1 MVSTQTT
8 ETQFT
13 SSQPLESVLEAHIHE
28 LAQSHKNIAHVEGN
42 TLPIL
47 EKPERY
53 RTLLGQAH
61 QHFMRTSRDQLVV
74 SLGGEWL
81 LDNFY
86 VVKQALSQV
95 HEDIQP
101 GTYHDLPKLVDSDLA
116 GYPRV
121 YALAREMVAS
131 SEEPL
136 ALSYIEQLTESY
148 QTETPLTIGELW
160 ALPAMLNLVNLEN
173 LTYGICQIA
182 GLDETPPLP
191 TGIDIFERPVNDS
204 LVSIAVQNLR
214 RLAMQDWKLYFEAVS
229 RVELILRQDPA
240 DVYAQMDFA
249 TRNRYR
255 TELEAL
261 APLTGEAQEAAAY
274 SVIQLAGEASGEGE
288 RFRHVGYY
296 LIDEGR
302 EQLEAMIGYEP
313 PAKMRTARWLRRH
326 AFLVYTGSISFLTGV
341 VLALIVAYA
350 TAYTVS
356 LTLLAV
362 TFALSLLPSSL
373 VAVQVVNWVITRT
386 VEPSVL
392 PKMDYEDG
400 VPPENRTIIVIP
412 ALLTGEDEVDSLCQQ
427 IELHSLRNSDPDF
440 LFALLL
446 DYTDAQEQHLPED
459 ETLREHVAQCMNDLN
474 AKYPEQVTPRFM
486 YFLRERCWNP
496 TENQWM
502 GWERK
507 RGKLH
512 EFNWLILNPATE
524 TSYTSTNADKMLLK
538 TVRYVIT
545 LDADT
550 VLPENSARRL
560 VATMAHPLNQ
570 PVFDEQTRK
579 VIKGYA
585 ILQPRV
591 EVMPTS
597 AYQTWFTRIFAG
609 DTSLDLYTRAVSD
622 AYQDW
627 FDEGTY
633 VGKGIYD
640 VRAFEY
646 SLAGRVPENR
656 LLSHDLFES
665 LHARTAL
672 VTDITLL
679 EDYPP
684 HFLIHMQ
691 RLHRWI
697 RGDWQLLPWLLPY
710 APSEK
715 GQLVPSYFT
724 PLDYWKVIDNL
735 RRSLMAPGLLL
746 FLIGGWT
753 ILPGAA
759 LMWTLFFLLVSGFPF
774 IISVINHLLG
784 TQKLT
789 NWRVVGNEVS
799 LELQRWMLFV
809 FFMPYEAYVSV
820 DAIATT
826 LYRLWRRQNLL
837 QWISAAQSV
846 RLFGAKPSSQLAIG
860 QMRSSLAVVALITLA
875 IVFTEPLNLIMATP
889 FLLGWAVSPY
899 VAYIISQPVV
909 PVIEALTEEQQNRLR
924 LLARRTWLFFEY
936 YVGPQDNWLPP
947 DHYQEV
953 PREITAHHTSPTNI
967 GLYLLSILAAYDMGY
982 IGLAEMAT
990 RLQLAFDSLDQV
1002 ERHRGHLLNWYDT
1015 RTLQPLEPRYV
1026 SMVDSG
1032 NFAGSLIALQQGLK
1046 ALSRNR
1052 PLDRQR
1058 WQGLLDTLDLLGDV
1072 LRIQSVRATAI
1083 DDVYQYFL
1091 GIRRKVQLAK
1101 GPLSDYVQLQ
1111 NSLLEEDLPDLNEQ
1125 LVVLVNARHQLDT
1138 TSLAEIRLAIARIRH
1153 HLENMRR
1160 DTQILLP
1167 WTALMA
1173 NPPAALLDFVK
1184 GNHGINEAWQELSA
1198 ILDTSPPVS
1207 EAAQRYRDAQ
1217 MHLTRLQDLVGDHDQ
1232 SIAEWCNQLNE
1243 ALTDAR
1249 LATQV
1254 LLGSFSQLQSQI
1266 ETYLQETDFEF
1277 LFNKNRKVFHIGYNV
1292 TNQKLDNS
1300 FYDLL
1305 ASEARIG
1312 SLVAIALDQVPQEH
1326 WLHLGRAVTLVNGK
1340 QALLSWSGTMFEYL
1354 MPLLF
1359 MRNYPNTLLQQTYTT
1374 VVSHQMSY
1382 RQHYMPWGTSE
1393 SGYYAFDAQMNYQYR
1408 AFGTPDTALKHSLE
1422 KEYVIS
1428 PYASLLALPLKPKA
1442 VIENLDMLESIG
1454 ALKTYGLIEAVD
1466 YTESRLRLGQ
1476 NLAHVYEYMA
1486 HHQGMILMSLANY
1499 LYNDIM
1505 VERFHNDPRIQSV
1518 ELLLQEQIPRTR
1530 TRSIES
1536 TEQEEVS
1543 TAEPVQ
1549 IGLSPW
1555 EVNVQPPVPRV
1566 HYLSNGDYGVLITS
1580 SGSGYSQWKS
1590 NALTRWRAD
1599 TTLEDWGSWVYLCD
1613 ADTGDLWSIGYQP
1626 VPTDQCKAVFHPHK
1640 AVFECRN
1647 QDIFA
1652 QMEVAVSP
1660 EDDVEIRHI
1669 QLTNHSDRVRRIL
1682 LSSYAEVVMA
1692 PQDADK
1698 RHPAFNKMFIESEY
1712 VNEVNTLLFHRRPRS
1727 AHETTFFVG
1736 HLLTLQ
1742 ERQPDTARLYETD
1755 RREFIGRNRTNHN
1768 PVAFEDPVAGFS
1780 GTTGMTLDPIMALG
1794 REILVEAYATVEV
1807 AYVTFAAGTR
1817 DRALELA
1824 QKYQMWTSIN
1834 LAFEQSLVRG
1844 ERELQRLEMSTGD
1857 LENIQTLLSA
1867 LIYPQPTLR
1876 AASSVLAMN
1885 TQSQSGLW
1893 AYGISGDY
1901 PLLLVNIY
1909 TEDDLPLVRDLI
1921 LAHTYWRNRQINTT
1935 LVIVNRRDTD
1945 YNRTLYKQVHRLIT
1959 VMKSS
1964 LWLNRHDGIFII
1976 QSDQI
1981 SDADLT
1987 LLAAAARV
1995 FLDARQGPLDEQ
2007 LNRLD
2012 QSNVYLPA
2020 FATTAFEVEEADTA
2034 APLPRPDNLRF
2045 DNGFGGFA
2053 PDVMEYVIYCEPGRS
2068 TPAPWLNV
2076 VANEQVGFTISET
2089 GGGFSWAINSG
2100 ENRLTAWRNDPVIDM
2115 PSEVIYLRDEENG
2128 EVWSATP
2135 LPAGPDE
2142 PFRIRHGA
2150 GYSIFEHNSH
2160 ALNQQLTL
2168 FVAPEDPIKIIKL
2181 RLENTSDRT
2190 RRITATYYGEWVLG
2204 PVRDV
2209 TQQYLIPDFDQS
2221 TQALLVRNPYNLDF
2235 GDCYMFV
2242 SASKDFH
2249 GLTTDRTEFLGRLGR
2264 YAEPAA
2270 LKRIGLAGRVEP
2282 GRDTCAAVQLHIDLH
2297 PGDTE
2302 DVYFI
2307 AGGGVGHDEALTLV
2321 RQYRDEARLK
2331 QAWEQSKVK
2340 WENILRSIEVETP
2353 SESMN
2358 FILPWL
2364 LYQALSCRIWGRS
2377 ALYQSSGAYGFRDQ
2391 LQDVMS
2397 VIHARPD
2404 VAREHILRA
2413 AAHQFE
2419 AGDVLHWWHPPSGR
2433 GIRTRFSD
2441 DLLWL
2446 PYVTQQ
2452 YVSATGDTSILQE
2465 EIPFRIGAPLGPEEE
2480 ERYGYY
2486 ESTRQKYTLYEHCLR
2501 AIERGFTEGR
2511 HDLPLMGSGD
2521 WNDGMNRVGI
2531 EGRGESV
2538 WVGWF
2543 IYETVNNFLNI
2554 CELMS
2559 DEEKVRHYRKRLDD
2573 LQTALEQHAWD
2584 GNWYRRA
2591 YYDDGTPLGSVINE
2605 ECRIDSIAQSWGVIS
2620 GGASPQRASEAMQ
2633 SLRDMLIKPDDQ
2645 LLLLF
2650 TPPFND
2656 TEKDPGYIK
2665 GYPPGVRENG
2675 GQYTHAAIWTV
2686 WAFAQ
2691 MGEGTYAEELFR
2703 ILNPILHADTQ
2714 QQAEHYRV
2722 EPYVVAADVYS
2733 APAYTGRGGWSW
2745 YTGSSGWLYRLGIEA
2760 LLGIRRE
2767 GSTLF
2772 IDPCIPHDWPGFS
2785 ITYRHGPATY
2795 HVQVENPDGVQRGV
2809 KKVVMDGE
2817 DQDDLFITLS
2827 SEPQEYNVTIVLGQ
2841 ASAHHPC

>member
-1 MVSTQTT
+1 MVSTQTI
-8 ETQFT
+8 ETYFT
-13 SSQPLESVLEAHIHE
+13 GSQPLENLQVLEAYIHE
-28 LAQSHKNIAHVEGN
+28 LAQSHKIIAHGDGKN
-42 TLPIL
+42 LLIL
-47 EKPERY
+47 EQPERY
-53 RTLLGQAH
+53 KSLLRQAQ
-61 QHFMRTSRDQLVV
+61 QHFMQTSREKLVV
-74 SLGGEWL
+74 SLAGEWL

-86 VVKQALSQV
+86 VVRQSLSQV
-95 HEDIQP
+95 LEDIQS
-101 GTYHDLPKLVDSDLA
+101 GTYRDLPKLVNTNLE

-121 YALAREMVAS
+121 YALARDMVAS
-131 SEEPL
+131 SEESL
-136 ALSYIEQLTESY
+136 SLSYIEQFVEIY
-148 QTETPLTIGELW
+148 QVVAPLTIGELW
-160 ALPAMLNLVNLEN
+160 ALPAMLNLINLEN
-173 LTYGICQIA
+173 LTYGICQLA
-182 GLDETPPLP
+182 GLDDLPSLP
-191 TGIDIFERPVNDS
+191 TGIELFETPATDA
-204 LVSIAVQNLR
+204 LVAVSVQNLR
-214 RLAMQDWKLYFEAVS
+214 RLAMQDWKIYFEAVS
-229 RVELILRQDPA
+229 RVEHILRQDPA
-240 DVYAQMDFA
+240 EVYAQMDFA
-249 TRNRYR
+249 TRNLYR
-255 TELEAL
+255 TEIETL
-261 APLTGEAQEAAAY
+261 APLTGEAQEAVAH
-274 SVIQLAGEASGEGE
+274 SVIQLAGEASGEAE

-302 EQLEAMIGYEP
+302 GQLEAMLGFEP
-313 PAKMRTARWLRRH
+313 PVNMRIARWLHRH

-350 TAYTVS
+350 TTYTVS
-356 LTLLAV
+356 LTLLAM
-362 TFALSLLPSSL
+362 TFTLSLLPSSL
-373 VAVQVVNWVITRT
+373 VAVQVVNWIITRT

-400 VPPENRTIIVIP
+400 VPPEIRTIIVIP
-412 ALLTGEDEVDSLCQQ
+412 ALLTSEDEVDSLCQH
-427 IELHSLRNSDPDF
+427 IELHSLRNSDPNF

-446 DYTDAQEQHLPED
+446 DYTDAQKQHLPED

-486 YFLRERCWNP
+486 YFLRERRWNP

-512 EFNWLILNPATE
+512 EFNQLILNPESE
-524 TSYTSTNADKMLLK
+524 TSYSFTNADM
-538 TVRYVIT
+538 TVLNDIRYVIT

-550 VLPENSARRL
+550 VLPKSSARRM
-560 VATMAHPLNQ
+560 VATMAHPLNH
-570 PVFDEQTRK
+570 PVFDEQTRT
-579 VIKGYA
+579 VVKGYA

-597 AYQTWFTRIFAG
+597 ANRTWFTRIFAG

-627 FDEGTY
+627 FGEGSY

-640 VRAFEY
+640 VNAFEY
-646 SLAGRVPENR
+646 SLAGRIPENR

-697 RGDWQLLPWLLPY
+697 RGDWQLLPWLLPNV
-710 APSEK
+710 PSLS
-715 GQLVPSYFT
+715 GQLSRGYFT
-724 PLDYWKVIDNL
+724 LLGYWKVIDNL

-753 ILPGAA
+753 ILPGVA
-759 LMWTLFFLLVSGFPF
+759 LTWTLFFLLASGFPF
-774 IISVINHLLG
+774 LISPVNRLLG

-789 NWRVVGNEVS
+789 NWRVVGNEIS
-799 LELQRWMLFV
+799 LEFQRWVLFV
-809 FFMPYEAYVSV
+809 FFLPYEAYVSV
-820 DAIATT
+820 HAIVTT
-826 LYRLWRRQNLL
+826 LYRLWRCQNLL

-846 RLFGAKPSSQLAIG
+846 RLFGANPSSQLAIR
-860 QMRSSLAVVALITLA
+860 QMRSSLTAVVVITLA
-875 IVFTEPLNLIMATP
+875 IIFTGPLNLMVALP

-899 VAYIISQPVV
+899 IAYIISQPIVQT
-909 PVIEALTEEQQNRLR
+909 IKALTEEQRERLR

-953 PREITAHHTSPTNI
+953 PREITAHHTSPSNI
-967 GLYLLSILAAYDMGY
+967 GLYLLGVLAAYDMGY
-982 IGLAEMAT
+982 IGLPEMAT

-1015 RTLQPLEPRYV
+1015 RTLRPLEPRYV

-1032 NFAGSLIALQQGLK
+1032 NFAGSLITLQQGLK
-1046 ALSRNR
+1046 ALSGNR

-1058 WQGLLDTLDLLGDV
+1058 WQGFVDTLDLLGNV
-1072 LRIQSVRATAI
+1072 LRIQSVRVSAI
-1083 DDVYQYFL
+1083 DGVYQYFL

-1101 GPLSDYVQLQ
+1101 GSLADYIRLQ
-1111 NSLLEEDLPDLNEQ
+1111 NSLVEDDLPELNEQ
-1125 LVVLVNARHQLDT
+1125 LVMLVNARHNLDT

-1167 WTALMA
+1167 WATLMA
-1173 NPPAALLDFVK
+1173 NPPAALLESVST
-1184 GNHGINEAWQELSA
+1184 NMNEAWQELTA
-1198 ILDTSPPVS
+1198 ILDTSPPLS

-1217 MHLTRLQDLVGDHDQ
+1217 TQLTQLQDLAVAADP
-1232 SIAEWCNQLNE
+1232 SIAEWCEQLNE
-1243 ALTDAR
+1243 ALTSAR

-1266 ETYLQETDFEF
+1266 ETYLQEMDFEF
-1277 LFNKNRKVFHIGYNV
+1277 LFNQNRKVFHIGYNV

-1326 WLHLGRAVTLVNGK
+1326 WLHLGRAVTFVNGK
-1340 QALLSWSGTMFEYL
+1340 QTLLSWSGTMFEYL

-1359 MRNYPNTLLQQTYTT
+1359 MRNYPNTLLQQTYNT
-1374 VVSHQMSY
+1374 VVNHQMSY

-1408 AFGTPDTALKHSLE
+1408 AFGTPDLALKYSLE

-1428 PYASLLALPLKPKA
+1428 PYASLLALPLKPEA
-1442 VIENLDMLESIG
+1442 VMENIDMLESIG
-1454 ALKTYGLIEAVD
+1454 AMKMYGLIEAVD
-1466 YTESRLRLGQ
+1466 YTVSRLRLGQ

-1505 VERFHNDPRIQSV
+1505 VERFHSDPRIQSV

-1530 TRSIES
+1530 TRSLES
-1536 TEQEEVS
+1536 ADQVEIS
-1543 TAEPVQ
+1543 TPEPVH

-1555 EVNVQPPVPRV
+1555 EVSVQPPVPCV

-1599 TTLEDWGSWVYLCD
+1599 TTLEDWGSWVYVCD
-1613 ADTGDLWSIGYQP
+1613 ADADATWSIGYQP
-1626 VPTDQCKAVFHPHK
+1626 VSTDQCKAVFHPHK

-1652 QMEVAVSP
+1652 QMEITVSP
-1660 EDDVEIRHI
+1660 EDDVEIRRI
-1669 QLTNHSDRVRRIL
+1669 QLTNHSDRPRRLL
-1682 LSSYAEVVMA
+1682 LSSYSEIVMA

-1698 RHPAFNKMFIESEY
+1698 RHPAFNKMFIDSEY

-1727 AHETTFFVG
+1727 AHESPFFVG

-1755 RREFIGRNRTNHN
+1755 RRQFIGRNRTIHN
-1768 PVAFEDPVAGFS
+1768 PVAFEDLASGFT
-1780 GTTGMTLDPIMALG
+1780 GTTGMTLDPIVALG
-1794 REILVEAYATVEV
+1794 REMLLEAYATVVV
-1807 AYVTFAAGTR
+1807 AYVTFAADTR
-1817 DRALELA
+1817 DKALELA

-1834 LAFEQSLVRG
+1834 LAFEQSNIRG

-1857 LENIQTLLSA
+1857 LKNIQTLLSA
-1867 LIYPQPTLR
+1867 LVYPQPALR
-1876 AASSVLAMN
+1876 APLSVLANN

-1901 PLLLVNIY
+1901 PILMVNIY
-1909 TEDDLPLVRDLI
+1909 TENDLLLVRDLI
-1921 LAHTYWRNRQINTT
+1921 LAHTYWRNRQIKTT
-1935 LVIVNRRDTD
+1935 LVIINRSDTD
-1945 YNRTLYKQVHRLIT
+1945 YNQTLYNQAHRLIT
-1959 VMKSS
+1959 VMKSG

-1981 SDADLT
+1981 GDADLT
-1987 LLAAAARV
+1987 LLAASARV
-1995 FLDARQGPLDEQ
+1995 FLDARQGSLDEQ

-2012 QSNVYLPA
+2012 QTDVYLPA
-2020 FATTAFEVEEADTA
+2020 FATTAFDVDEADTT
-2034 APLPRPDNLRF
+2034 APLPRPTNLSF

-2053 PDVMEYVIYCEPGRS
+2053 PDVMEYVIYREPGTT

-2076 VANEQVGFTISET
+2076 IANERAGFTVSET

-2115 PSEVIYLRDEENG
+2115 PSEIIYLRDEENG

-2142 PFRIRHGA
+2142 PYLIRHGA
-2150 GYSIFEHNSH
+2150 GYTIFEHHSH
-2160 ALNQQLTL
+2160 ALYQQLTL
-2168 FVAPEDPIKIIKL
+2168 FVAPQDPVKIIKL
-2181 RLENTSDRT
+2181 RLENTADRT

-2282 GRDTCAAVQLHIDLH
+2282 GRDSCAAVQLHIDLP

-2307 AGGGVGHDEALTLV
+2307 IGGGVGHDEALRLA
-2321 RQYRDEARLK
+2321 RQYRDEERLK
-2331 QAWEQSKVK
+2331 RTWEESKAK
-2340 WENILRSIEVETP
+2340 WENILKAIEIKTP

-2358 FILPWL
+2358 TILPWL

-2397 VIHARPD
+2397 VVYARPD

-2452 YVSATGDTSILQE
+2452 YVSATGDTGILYE
-2465 EIPFRIGAPLGPEEE
+2465 EIPFKIGAPLGPDED

-2486 ESTRQKYTLYEHCLR
+2486 ESTSPKYTLYEHCLR
-2501 AIERGFTEGR
+2501 AIERGFTGGR

-2531 EGRGESV
+2531 EGQGESV

-2543 IYETVNNFLNI
+2543 IYETVNNFLSI
-2554 CELMS
+2554 CQLMG
-2559 DEEKVRHYRKRLDD
+2559 DDEKVTGYRKRLDD

-2584 GNWYRRA
+2584 GEWYRRA
-2591 YYDDGTPLGSVINE
+2591 YYDDGTPLGSAINN
-2605 ECRIDSIAQSWGVIS
+2605 ECRIDSIAQSWGIIS
-2620 GGASPQRASEAMQ
+2620 GAASPERATQAMQ
-2633 SLRDMLIKPDDQ
+2633 SLREMLIKTDDQ

-2650 TPPFND
+2650 TPPFD
-2656 TEKDPGYIK
+2656 ETEKDPGYIK

-2691 MGEGTYAEELFR
+2691 MGEGTYAEQLFKM
-2703 ILNPILHADTQ
+2703 LNPILHADTPQ
-2714 QQAEHYRV
+2714 RAEHYRV

-2733 APAYTGRGGWSW
+2733 APAYTGRGGWTW

-2767 GSTLF
+2767 GRKLF
-2772 IDPCIPHDWPGFS
+2772 INPCIPHDWSGFS
-2785 ITYRHGPATY
+2785 ITYRNGPATY
-2795 HVQVENPDGVQRGV
+2795 HIHVENPDGVQRGV
-2809 KKVVMDGE
+2809 KKMVVDGE
-2817 DQDDLFITLS
+2817 DQDNPFITLS
-2827 SEPQEYNVTIVLGQ
+2827 DESQEHYITVVLGQ
-2841 ASAHHPC
+2841 VG